1 MGPDDPMG
9 HDRMDLDARPLHD
22 PWLVAVWPGMGAV
35 AQIAGAWLVQQL
47 GAEPVAEMEP
57 GEFFDVRAVPVS
69 QGLVQPPSLPRSTF
83 YAWRNP
89 DEGGHDL
96 VFLLAEQQPREHE
109 YDYAREVVKTA
120 EQLGVR
126 RVHTFAAMAAPIHPA
141 RKPRVFA
148 VGTRAPLLDEVLVHG
163 AERLEQGEIGGMN
176 GVLLAAAATR
186 ELDGLCLLGEFPF
199 FANQVPNPKASR
211 AVLGTFASL
220 AGLQLDFSSLD
231 EQVQAVEVQLVRAM
245 EQLQEAGESLM
256 LTDGEEPGDD
266 EGERAAEPG
275 GPEPAPSEPEP
286 EVRLDAADERR
297 IEELFE
303 AARED
308 RSRALELK
316 AELDRHDVFK
326 RYEDR
331 FLDLFRKAS

>member
-9 HDRMDLDARPLHD
+9 HDRMDLDARPLRD

-199 FANQVPNPKASR
+199 FANQVPNPAASR
-211 AVLGTFASL
+211 AVVSTFASL
-220 AGLQLDFSSLD
+220 AGLKLDFTSLD
-231 EQVQAVEVQLVRAM
+231 EQVAAVETQLVRAM
-245 EQLQEAGESLM
+245 EQLQEAGEALM
-256 LTDGEEPGDD
+256 LSEGDEHDD
-266 EGERAAEPG
+266 EDEADDQATGDGPDAE
-275 GPEPAPSEPEP
+275 AEP
-286 EVRLDAADERR
+286 EVVLSAAVERR

-303 AARED
+303 AASDD

-331 FLDLFRKAS
+331 FLDLFRKAG